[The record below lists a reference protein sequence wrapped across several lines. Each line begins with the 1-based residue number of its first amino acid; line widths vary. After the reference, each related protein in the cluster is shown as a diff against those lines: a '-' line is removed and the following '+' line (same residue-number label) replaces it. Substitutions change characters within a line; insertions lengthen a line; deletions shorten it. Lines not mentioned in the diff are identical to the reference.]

1 MDLTQTSL
9 FSGIS
14 QADLSALLS
23 CLAAVERRY
32 SKGAVILAEGEPTQW
47 MGLVMEGRAIIS
59 CADVWGK
66 SSILGFAEPGAVF
79 GEAYACVPGEAL
91 LISVCAAEETR
102 VLFLNVG
109 KLLTVCGNACPFHAR
124 LIRNLLSISA
134 GKNLQLSR
142 RIFHTTPKSIRGR
155 LQSYFSECAKKSGS
169 LTFTLPF
176 NRQQLADYLGVDR
189 SAMSSELSKMQRD
202 GLIQVQGG
210 TITMLPQP

>member
-32 SKGAVILAEGEPTQW
+32 SKGAVILAEGEPTQR
-47 MGLVMEGRAIIS
+47 MGLVLEGRAIIS

>member
-47 MGLVMEGRAIIS
+47 MGLVLEGRAIIS

-124 LIRNLLSISA
+124 LIRNLLTISA

-155 LQSYFSECAKKSGS
+155 LLSYFSECAKKSGS
-169 LTFTLPF
+169 LTFKLPF

>member
-14 QADLSALLS
+14 QADLSNLLS

-32 SKGAVILAEGEPTQW
+32 SKGTVILAEGEPTQW
-47 MGLVMEGRAIIS
+47 MGLVLEGRAIIS

-109 KLLTVCGNACPFHAR
+109 KLLTVCGNACPFHAQ

-210 TITMLPQP
+210 TITMVPQP

>member
-47 MGLVMEGRAIIS
+47 MGLVLEGRAIIS

-155 LQSYFSECAKKSGS
+155 LQSYFSECAKKSGR
-169 LTFTLPF
+169 LTFKLPF

>member
-14 QADLSALLS
+14 QADLSNLLS
-23 CLAAVERRY
+23 CLATVERRY

-47 MGLVMEGRAIIS
+47 MGLVLEGRAIIS

-109 KLLTVCGNACPFHAR
+109 KLLTVCGNACPFHAQ

-169 LTFTLPF
+169 LTFKLPF

>member
-14 QADLSALLS
+14 QADLSNLLS

-47 MGLVMEGRAIIS
+47 MGLVLEGRAIIS

-124 LIRNLLSISA
+124 LIRNLLTISA

>member
-47 MGLVMEGRAIIS
+47 MGLVLEGRAIIS

-202 GLIQVQGG
+202 GLIQVLGG

>member
-47 MGLVMEGRAIIS
+47 MGLVLEGRAIIS

-210 TITMLPQP
+210 TITMVPQP

>member
-14 QADLSALLS
+14 QADLSNLLS

-47 MGLVMEGRAIIS
+47 MGLVLEGRAIIS

-169 LTFTLPF
+169 LTFKLPF

-202 GLIQVQGG
+202 GLIQVRGG

>member
-47 MGLVMEGRAIIS
+47 MGLVLEGRAIIS

-79 GEAYACVPGEAL
+79 GEAYACVPGETL

-155 LQSYFSECAKKSGS
+155 LLSYFSECAKKSGS

-210 TITMLPQP
+210 TITMVPQP

>member
-14 QADLSALLS
+14 QADLSNLLS

-47 MGLVMEGRAIIS
+47 MGLVLEGRAIIS

>member
-32 SKGAVILAEGEPTQW
+32 SKGAVILVEGEPTQW
-47 MGLVMEGRAIIS
+47 MGLVLEGRAIIS

-155 LQSYFSECAKKSGS
+155 LLSYFSECAKKSGS

-210 TITMLPQP
+210 TITMVPQP

>member
-32 SKGAVILAEGEPTQW
+32 SNGAVILAEGEPTQW

-155 LQSYFSECAKKSGS
+155 LLSYFSECAKKSGS

-210 TITMLPQP
+210 TITMVPQP

>member
-47 MGLVMEGRAIIS
+47 MGLVLEGRAIIS

-155 LQSYFSECAKKSGS
+155 LLSYFSECAKKSGS

-202 GLIQVQGG
+202 GLIQVKGG

>member
-32 SKGAVILAEGEPTQW
+32 SNGAVILAEGEPTQW

-155 LQSYFSECAKKSGS
+155 LLSYFSECAKKSGS

>member
-14 QADLSALLS
+14 QADLYALLS

-47 MGLVMEGRAIIS
+47 MGLVLEGRAIIS

-155 LQSYFSECAKKSGS
+155 LLSYFSECAKKSGS

>member
-14 QADLSALLS
+14 QADLSNLLS

-47 MGLVMEGRAIIS
+47 MGLVLEGQAIIS

-155 LQSYFSECAKKSGS
+155 LLSYFSECAKKSGS

>member
-47 MGLVMEGRAIIS
+47 MGLVLEGRAIIS

-66 SSILGFAEPGAVF
+66 SSILGFAEPGSVF

-124 LIRNLLSISA
+124 LIRNLLTISA

>member
-47 MGLVMEGRAIIS
+47 MGLVLEGRAIIS
-59 CADVWGK
+59 CSDVWGK

-155 LQSYFSECAKKSGS
+155 LLSYFSECAKKSGS

>member
-47 MGLVMEGRAIIS
+47 MGLVLEGRAIIS

-155 LQSYFSECAKKSGS
+155 LLSYFSECAKKSGS

-202 GLIQVQGG
+202 GLIQVRGG

>member
-32 SKGAVILAEGEPTQW
+32 SNGAVILAEGEPTQW

>member
-14 QADLSALLS
+14 QADLSNLLS

-47 MGLVMEGRAIIS
+47 MGLVLEGRAIIS

-66 SSILGFAEPGAVF
+66 SSILGFAEPGSVF

-124 LIRNLLSISA
+124 LIRNLLTISA

>member
-14 QADLSALLS
+14 QADLSNLLS

-47 MGLVMEGRAIIS
+47 MGLVLEGRAIIS

-79 GEAYACVPGEAL
+79 GEAYSCVPGEAL

-155 LQSYFSECAKKSGS
+155 LQSFFSECAKKSGS

>member
-14 QADLSALLS
+14 QADLSNLLS

-47 MGLVMEGRAIIS
+47 MGLVLEGRAIIS

-66 SSILGFAEPGAVF
+66 SSILGFTEPGAVF

-124 LIRNLLSISA
+124 LIRNLLTISA

-169 LTFTLPF
+169 LTFSLPF

>member
-47 MGLVMEGRAIIS
+47 MGLVLEGRAIIS

-124 LIRNLLSISA
+124 LIRNLLTISA

-169 LTFTLPF
+169 LTFKLPF

-202 GLIQVQGG
+202 GLIQVQGD

>member
-47 MGLVMEGRAIIS
+47 MGLVLEGRAIIS

-169 LTFTLPF
+169 LTFKLPF

>member
-47 MGLVMEGRAIIS
+47 MGLVLEGRAIIS

-66 SSILGFAEPGAVF
+66 SSILGFAEPGSVF

-124 LIRNLLSISA
+124 LIRNLLTISA

-169 LTFTLPF
+169 LTFSLPF

>member
-14 QADLSALLS
+14 QADLSNLLS

-47 MGLVMEGRAIIS
+47 MGLVLEGRAIIS

-66 SSILGFAEPGAVF
+66 SSILGFAEPGSVF

-124 LIRNLLSISA
+124 LIRNLLTISA

-169 LTFTLPF
+169 LTFSLPF

>member
-47 MGLVMEGRAIIS
+47 MGLVLEGRAIIS

-155 LQSYFSECAKKSGS
+155 LLSYFSECAKKSGS

-210 TITMLPQP
+210 TITMVPQP

>member
-1 MDLTQTSL
+1 MNLTQTSL

-47 MGLVMEGRAIIS
+47 MGLVLEGRAIIS

-169 LTFTLPF
+169 LTFSLPF

>member
-14 QADLSALLS
+14 QADLSNLLS

-47 MGLVMEGRAIIS
+47 MGLVLEGRAIIS

-124 LIRNLLSISA
+124 LIRNLLTISA

-169 LTFTLPF
+169 LTFKLPF

>member
-47 MGLVMEGRAIIS
+47 MGLVLEGRAIIS
-59 CADVWGK
+59 YADVWGK

-155 LQSYFSECAKKSGS
+155 LLSYFSECAKKSGS

>member
-14 QADLSALLS
+14 QTDLSALLS

-47 MGLVMEGRAIIS
+47 MGLVLEGRAIIS

>member
-1 MDLTQTSL
+1 MDLTQTFL

-14 QADLSALLS
+14 QADLSNLLS

-47 MGLVMEGRAIIS
+47 MGLVLEGRAIIS

-124 LIRNLLSISA
+124 LIRNLLTISA

>member
-47 MGLVMEGRAIIS
+47 MGLVLEGRAIIS

-66 SSILGFAEPGAVF
+66 SSILGFAEPGSVF

-124 LIRNLLSISA
+124 LIRNLLTISA

-169 LTFTLPF
+169 LTFKLPF

>member
-14 QADLSALLS
+14 QADLSNLLS
-23 CLAAVERRY
+23 CLATVERRY

-47 MGLVMEGRAIIS
+47 MGLVLEGRAIIS

-109 KLLTVCGNACPFHAR
+109 KLLTVCGNACPFHAQ

-155 LQSYFSECAKKSGS
+155 LLSYFSECAKKSGS

-210 TITMLPQP
+210 TITMVPQP

>member
-47 MGLVMEGRAIIS
+47 MGLVLEGRAIIS

-124 LIRNLLSISA
+124 LIRNLLTISA

-142 RIFHTTPKSIRGR
+142 RILHTTPKSIRGR

-169 LTFTLPF
+169 LTFSLPF

>member
-47 MGLVMEGRAIIS
+47 MGLVLERRAIIS

-155 LQSYFSECAKKSGS
+155 LLSYFSECAKKSGS

>member
-14 QADLSALLS
+14 QADLSNLLS
-23 CLAAVERRY
+23 CLATVERRY

-47 MGLVMEGRAIIS
+47 MGLVLEGRAIIS

-109 KLLTVCGNACPFHAR
+109 KLLTVCGNACPFHAQ

-155 LQSYFSECAKKSGS
+155 LLSYFSECAKKSGS